1 MISRSQ
7 SPRSLSHYLV
17 SFSSIF
23 PEEILAFVSCGSVD
37 FALNADE
44 VHPTVR
50 QKTFLKNQAGLTFRD
65 LVNIKQIHGR
75 RVLIVGKK
83 DAGLKTRRK
92 ADGLLTAEAGVAL
105 TIRTA
110 DCLPVF
116 IFDPQQKVI
125 GLVHAGWRGAY
136 KEIVPNAIWIMK
148 RKWNSDPKNLMVA
161 FGPSMQ
167 PCCYEVGKK
176 FLRYFPQDTT
186 SREGRLYLNLPLAVK
201 RQLWGLGIL
210 KKNIYD
216 NGICTCC
223 DHRFFSYR
231 RQGAKAGRMISV
243 MMQRP

>member
-1 MISRSQ
+1 MISR
-7 SPRSLSHYLV
+7 PRSAQSLPRHLV
-17 SFSSIF
+17 SFPSFFS
-23 PEEILAFVSCGSVD
+23 EEILAFVSCGSVD
-37 FALNADE
+37 FALNTDE
-44 VHPTVR
+44 VHPTIR
-50 QKTFLKNQAGLTFRD
+50 QKTFLKNQAGLTFLD

-92 ADGLLTAEAGVAL
+92 ADGLLTAEPGVAL

-116 IFDPQQKVI
+116 IFDPKNKVI

-136 KEIVPNAIWIMK
+136 KKIIPNAIRIMK

-176 FLRYFPQDTT
+176 FSRYFPQDTT
-186 SREGRLYLNLPLAVK
+186 KKEGRLYLNLPLAVK
-201 RQLWGLGIL
+201 RQLWCLGIP
-210 KKNIYD
+210 KKNIHDYQ
-216 NGICTCC
+216 ICTCC

-231 RQGAKAGRMISV
+231 RQGLKAGRMISV